1 MTEADSPRARPDV
14 RPDLRQL
21 PDVAGRM
28 LGGTVVHTND
38 DTFAD
43 VQNLLSAA
51 AARHDPSEFGL
62 RGKVYDGWETRR
74 RRTPGSDVAIIR
86 LAAPSLV
93 HGVNVDTSFFKGNYP
108 PHASVHATTM
118 LGYPSAEELLDA
130 PWTPLIE
137 RASLGGDT
145 ENVIA
150 VTGEPI
156 LASHVRLTIHPDGGV
171 ARFRVY
177 GEVVPDPRVLGGRV
191 DLAATVHGAR
201 LATCSNMFY
210 SSPANVLSP
219 GRAQVMS
226 DGWETS
232 RRRDDGNDWLVV
244 RLAAPGQLHDAVI
257 DTSRFLGN
265 APGWARL
272 SDAESGAE
280 LLPMTRLQPDTEHRL
295 RIHSDA
301 VVSLVRLDI
310 HPDGGLSRLR
320 LNGAV
325 APAQHEAVIRR
336 WTSLLGA
343 DQDVDV
349 TEFFS

>member
-1 MTEADSPRARPDV
+1 MSEADSPRQRPE
-14 RPDLRQL
+14 LLQW
-21 PDVAGRM
+21 PDVAGRA

-43 VQNLLSAA
+43 VHNLLTAA
-51 AARHDPSEFGL
+51 PASHDRQEFGL

-86 LAAPSLV
+86 LAAPAV
-93 HGVNVDTSFFKGNYP
+93 VYGVNVDTSFFTGNFP
-108 PHASVHATTM
+108 PFASVHATTM
-118 LGYPSAEELLDA
+118 LGYPSPEELLEAEWNPLVDQA
-130 PWTPLIE
+130 PLK
-137 RASLGGDT
+137 GDSD
-145 ENVIA
+145 NLIA
-150 VTGEPI
+150 VRGEPA
-156 LASHVRLTIHPDGGV
+156 LATHVRLTIHPDGGV
-171 ARFRVY
+171 ARFRVH
-177 GEVVPDPRVLGGRV
+177 GEVVADPRILGGRV
-191 DLAATVHGAR
+191 DLAATIHGAR
-201 LATCSNMFY
+201 LAACSNMFY
-210 SSPANVLSP
+210 SSPANVLAP

-272 SDAESGAE
+272 TDAESGQE
-280 LLPMTRLQPDTEHRL
+280 LLPMTRLQPDTEHRF
-295 RIHSDA
+295 RIQSEA

-325 APAQHEAVIRR
+325 APAHHEAVIRR
-336 WTSLLGA
+336 WTSLLGPGQPVDAA
-343 DQDVDV
+343 DY
-349 TEFFS
+349 FS